1 MAGQW
6 LVASSAN
13 AFITLLNCL
22 FTVLLIV
29 HLLITSGFFLIII
42 YYFIYD
48 YLLLHSSAKEVH
60 IDLPQFSWWPWVTD
74 PDLAPGSC
82 QFCQIVLTTKWPDLK
97 GPQKI
102 RVVFMCT
109 SFREECTCISISFR
123 LGRKGRTIIFSIH
136 QPRFSIFRLF
146 DRLSLLC
153 FGNMVYHGPASE
165 AIDYFASIGM
175 HNLLIPSC
183 KPMSK
188 F

>member
-60 IDLPQFSWWPWVTD
+60 IDLPQFSW
-74 PDLAPGSC
+74 
-82 QFCQIVLTTKWPDLK
+82 
-97 GPQKI
+97 
-102 RVVFMCT
+102 
-109 SFREECTCISISFR
+109 
-123 LGRKGRTIIFSIH
+123 
-136 QPRFSIFRLF
+136 
-146 DRLSLLC
+146 
-153 FGNMVYHGPASE
+153 
-165 AIDYFASIGM
+165 
-175 HNLLIPSC
+175 
-183 KPMSK
+183 
-188 F
+188 